1 MKFKAKWTG
10 EYPSLCIGEWKLY
23 RKYED
28 YLDDGTK
35 DIRYD
40 DISNLIPENFK
51 YEPMYTLGVYSSW
64 YFDSD
69 YIEQFKDY
77 TDGLDFEEWCKD
89 NESWIYLICES
100 EDYRDLYEAF
110 NKHDW
115 RYESCGGCI

>member
-1 MKFKAKWTG
+1 MEFKAKWTG

-23 RKYED
+23 RKYEEI
-28 YLDDGTK
+28 LEDGSK
-35 DIRYD
+35 DEGYD

-51 YEPMYTLGVYSSW
+51 YEPMYTLGIYSSW

-69 YIEQFKDY
+69 YNEQFEEY

-89 NESWIYLICES
+89 NESWIHLICEP
-100 EDYRDLYEAF
+100 EDYKDLYEAF
-110 NKHDW
+110 NENDW

>member
-10 EYPSLCIGEWKLY
+10 EYPSL
-23 RKYED
+23 
-28 YLDDGTK
+28 

-64 YFDSD
+64 YFDLD
-69 YIEQFKDY
+69 YIEQFKEY

-89 NESWIYLICES
+89 NESWIHLICEP
-100 EDYRDLYEAF
+100 EDYKDLYKAF
-110 NKHDW
+110 NENDW

>member
-35 DIRYD
+35 DIGYD

-51 YEPMYTLGVYSSW
+51 YEPMYTDGQYNSW
-64 YFDSD
+64 YFDKN
-69 YIEQFKDY
+69 YCEQFETY
-77 TDGLDFEEWCKD
+77 TNGLDFEDWCIE
-89 NESWIYLICES
+89 NEDWIHLICES
-100 EDYRDLYEAF
+100 KDYRDLYEAF
-110 NKHDW
+110 NEEDW